1 MAKVMKNGV
10 ERTAIPLTKEEW
22 YAVLGSLNHFISL
35 WELELQHMD
44 TEYMSKSIIQAI
56 AIAVQAKEDISFF
69 ISLEEG

>member
-1 MAKVMKNGV
+1 
-10 ERTAIPLTKEEW
+10 
-22 YAVLGSLNHFISL
+22 
-35 WELELQHMD
+35 MD